1 MRPAD
6 DRVSLTGGDNQ
17 RTASGAISPAE
28 EESPEESPPGI
39 RSPRAQAPPHCTSHC
54 RLLPRSLMH
63 LLFLP
68 LQRMT
73 FFVPPHLPDPR
84 PISPIPARSPPDLL
98 PISPISPISP
108 IPARSQ
114 TVSAVQ
120 LKEVEVILQQHEGT
134 LQPPAH
140 NNAPTAAAAPAATCA
155 AACAA
160 TDLLGR
166 AAPPPPSRPSFVIG

>member
-1 MRPAD
+1 
-6 DRVSLTGGDNQ
+6 
-17 RTASGAISPAE
+17 
-28 EESPEESPPGI
+28 
-39 RSPRAQAPPHCTSHC
+39 
-54 RLLPRSLMH
+54 MH
-63 LLFLP
+63 LLLPP
-68 LQRMT
+68 LQRLP

-98 PISPISPISP
+98 PISPISPIS
-108 IPARSQ
+108 ARSQ

-166 AAPPPPSRPSFVIG
+166 AAPPLPSRPSFVIG

>member
-1 MRPAD
+1 
-6 DRVSLTGGDNQ
+6 
-17 RTASGAISPAE
+17 
-28 EESPEESPPGI
+28 
-39 RSPRAQAPPHCTSHC
+39 
-54 RLLPRSLMH
+54 MH
-63 LLFLP
+63 LLLPP
-68 LQRMT
+68 LQRLP

-84 PISPIPARSPPDLL
+84 PISPIS
-98 PISPISPISP
+98 
-108 IPARSQ
+108 ARSQ